1 MILGCVRGRLG
12 ALSSAAL
19 CAVTRDWASYATS
32 CETIATQMKTTD
44 WEDVLDMDAEDAS
57 ELQAWAHTVAK
68 MCEKVKRGWS

>member
-1 MILGCVRGRLG
+1 MHDMLKGLFE
-12 ALSSAAL
+12 A
-19 CAVTRDWASYATS
+19 DWASYATS